1 MSAAVSEVSEAIG
14 EAVEKGRE
22 SRLNTVVATAVS
34 ITATFMALCN
44 VKDGN
49 VVQAMA
55 QAQASSVDQWAYY
68 QSKST
73 KQHIAESVA
82 DQLRIQ
88 REVLESADARAVLGK
103 KIADYETQAKKDEA
117 EKEQIKRTAEDLS
130 KKYDELNN
138 HDDQFDMAEAGMT
151 VGIALFGVTALTQR
165 RSLLAVALAFAG
177 FGALMGL
184 AGFLGWDLH
193 PDWLAKLLS

>member
-1 MSAAVSEVSEAIG
+1 MGEASDAIG
-14 EAVEKGRE
+14 EAIEKAHD
-22 SRLNTVVATAVS
+22 SRLNTVVAVAVS
-34 ITATFMALCN
+34 LTATFMALCN

-55 QAQASSVDQWAYY
+55 QAQASSVDQWAFY

-82 DQLRIQ
+82 DQLDIQ
-88 REVLESADARAVLGK
+88 RELATAPEVRATLDRKILEYRAQV
-103 KIADYETQAKKDEA
+103 KKDES
-117 EKEQIKRTAEDLS
+117 EKLEIKRTAEGLAA
-130 KKYDELNN
+130 KYDELNN

-165 RSLLAVALAFAG
+165 RSLLVVACA
-177 FGALMGL
+177 
-184 AGFLGWDLH
+184 
-193 PDWLAKLLS
+193 

>member
-1 MSAAVSEVSEAIG
+1 MGEASDAIG
-14 EAVEKGRE
+14 EAIEKAHD
-22 SRLNTVVATAVS
+22 SRLNTVVAVAVS
-34 ITATFMALCN
+34 VTATFMALCN

-73 KQHIAESVA
+73 KQHIAEAVV
-82 DQLRIQ
+82 DQLGVQ
-88 REVLESADARAVLGK
+88 RELAGSPEARATLDR
-103 KIADYETQAKKDEA
+103 KIAEYQGRAKKDES
-117 EKEQIKRTAEDLS
+117 EKVEIKRTAEELS

-151 VGIALFGVTALTQR
+151 VAIALFGVTALTQR
-165 RSLLAVALAFAG
+165 RSLLAVACVFAG

-184 AGFLGWDLH
+184 AGFLGLNLH